1 MENQLIGK
9 LILNKCHCTYPFSQF
24 LEVYQKSLLRLVCV
38 CSVAQLCPVLCE
50 PMDSSVH
57 GIFQARILENV
68 AIFSTA
74 GDLLNPGTDPVSLA
88 SPALAGRLLTAK
100 LHGKPFT

>member
-57 GIFQARILENV
+57 GIFQARILEQV

-74 GDLLNPGTDPVSLA
+74 GDLLNTGIEPVSLA

>member
-1 MENQLIGK
+1 MGE

-24 LEVYQKSLLRLVCV
+24 LEVYQKSLLRLVSV
-38 CSVAQLCPVLCE
+38 CSIIQLCPVLCE

-57 GIFQARILENV
+57 GIFQARILEQV

-74 GDLLNPGTDPVSLA
+74 GDLRNPGIDPVSLA
-88 SPALAGRLLTAK
+88 SPALAGRFFAAELPAQ
-100 LHGKPFT
+100 PFP

>member
-1 MENQLIGK
+1 MGK
-9 LILNKCHCTYPFSQF
+9 PLLNKCHCTYPFSQF
-24 LEVYQKSLLRLVCV
+24 LEVYQKSLLRPVCV

-57 GIFQARILENV
+57 GIFQARILEQV
-68 AIFSTA
+68 SIFSTA
-74 GDLLNPGTDPVSLA
+74 GDLLNTGIEPVSLA
-88 SPALAGRLLTAK
+88 SPALAGRLLTAE